1 MKMIRIILKI
11 IMWVLIG
18 GFLTNFILRN
28 VSYSFYKGNK
38 QKENVNIIPEKVN
51 YTDTLTGYA
60 YHLDKESD
68 SIILCFG
75 GSFYTAYNTVGI
87 FAANFDVP
95 FLAVDYYGTQDS
107 KGKMNLRSMQ
117 ASAEALYD
125 WAKEKYPG
133 RKIIVIGHS
142 YGCGMAAYLA
152 SVRECD
158 HLYLAAGYRDL
169 SDLYNRIVP
178 VFWGPLKIFISDDI
192 KVSDYA
198 TRTRC
203 PVTIIGSEADNTL
216 GSALQKELAKC
227 YESSDLFIFPDI
239 DHEYYLTD
247 QRVISLIQETVK

>member
-1 MKMIRIILKI
+1 MIRIILKI

-38 QKENVNIIPEKVN
+38 QKENVNVIPEKVN

-95 FLAVDYYGTQDS
+95 PFLAVDYYGTQDS

-133 RKIIVIGHS
+133 RKIIIIGHS

-178 VFWGPLKIFISDDI
+178 VF
-192 KVSDYA
+192 
-198 TRTRC
+198 
-203 PVTIIGSEADNTL
+203 GSPP
-216 GSALQKELAKC
+216 K
-227 YESSDLFIFPDI
+227 DL
-239 DHEYYLTD
+239 HLRRYQSKRLCLTD
-247 QRVISLIQETVK
+247 TLPGNHHRL

>member
-1 MKMIRIILKI
+1 
-11 IMWVLIG
+11 MWVLIG
-18 GFLTNFILRN
+18 GFLANFILRS

-38 QKENVNIIPEKVN
+38 QMKNVSVIPEKVN

-60 YHLDKESD
+60 YNLDKESD
-68 SIILCFG
+68 TVILCFG
-75 GSFYTAYNTVGI
+75 GSFYVAYNSVGI

-133 RKIIVIGHS
+133 RKIIAIGHS

-152 SVRECD
+152 SVRECE
-158 HLYLAAGYRDL
+158 HLYLAAGFCDL

-178 VFWGPLKIFISDDI
+178 IFWGPLKVFISDDI
-192 KVSDYA
+192 KVSEYA
-198 TRTRC
+198 AQTSC

-216 GSALQKELAKC
+216 GSELQIELAKC
-227 YESSDLFIFPDI
+227 YESSVLKIFPDI
-239 DHEYYLTD
+239 EHEHYLTEK
-247 QRVISLIQETVK
+247 RVISLIQETVK